1 MTISDQCRALA
12 CQQFAAAAC
21 PIIPRTERAA
31 LQEAAA
37 WNEQMATEIDA
48 LDAIAL
54 RALPFFGR
62 RVQAVV
68 VQ

>member
-1 MTISDQCRALA
+1 MTIADQCRALA
-12 CQQFAAAAC
+12 IRQFAAAAC
-21 PIIPRTERAA
+21 PIIPRTERVA

-37 WNEQMATEIDA
+37 WNEQMATEIDK

-54 RALPFFGR
+54 RALPIFGR

-68 VQ
+68 SQ